1 MEEEDEELARAI
13 ALSMEIR
20 APLASMPL
28 EQQASSSV
36 HQTDPQLEARLSHQQ
51 QVCLCRGACVWWPN
65 QLSLHDLNV

>member
-36 HQTDPQLEARLSHQQ
+36 QSDPRLEARLSDQ
-51 QVCLCRGACVWWPN
+51 QVGLESC
-65 QLSLHDLNV
+65 SL

>member
-51 QVCLCRGACVWWPN
+51 QVCQQLVCLFRCVCVCGGLIN
-65 QLSLHDLNV
+65 